1 MERNWQ
7 NIVFFVSVKIVFEM
21 ALTVDIKYSQETNNI
36 KYFRTICYF
45 FVDFIDRTYCYAR
58 YFKCSVL

>member
-7 NIVFFVSVKIVFEM
+7 NIVFVSVKIVFEM
-21 ALTVDIKYSQETNNI
+21 ALTVNTKYSQETNKI
-36 KYFRTICYF
+36 KYFLTICCF